1 MEAFVA
7 LAFSLWPGV
16 TAFTAPA
23 LLERFI
29 VEALIALA
37 ASERNAVR
45 CICIARSCPKLPR
58 AVLYKEVES
67 NVTAGSVRTRRSGEL
82 GVKGWDGQ
90 GVHGLNLE
98 NARSSPG
105 V

>member
-1 MEAFVA
+1 VA

-37 ASERNAVR
+37 AS
-45 CICIARSCPKLPR
+45 
-58 AVLYKEVES
+58 
-67 NVTAGSVRTRRSGEL
+67 
-82 GVKGWDGQ
+82 
-90 GVHGLNLE
+90 
-98 NARSSPG
+98 
-105 V
+105 